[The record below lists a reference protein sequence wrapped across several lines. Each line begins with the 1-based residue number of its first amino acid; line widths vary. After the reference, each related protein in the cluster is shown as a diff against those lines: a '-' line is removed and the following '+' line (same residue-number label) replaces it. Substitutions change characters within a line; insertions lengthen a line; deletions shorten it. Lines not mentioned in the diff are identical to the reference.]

1 MKMVTKL
8 FEFEAAHHLPIESAG
23 KCQHPHGHSYKLE
36 ISIKGEI
43 NPETGMIVNFS
54 DIKKLVNEKI
64 IELFDHSYIN
74 DFFKKLPT
82 AENMGDWI
90 WDYIKSAGYDICRI
104 KLWETSDS
112 YYERFEY
119 E

>member
-8 FEFEAAHHLPIESAG
+8 FEFEAAHQLPIPTAG
-23 KCQHPHGHSYKLE
+23 KCQRIHGHTYKLE
-36 ISIKGEI
+36 ISITGEVDS
-43 NPETGMIVNFS
+43 ETGMIVNFS
-54 DIKKLVNEKI
+54 DLKAIVNRDI
-64 IELFDHSYIN
+64 IEKFDHTFIN
-74 DFFKKLPT
+74 DYMVLPT
-82 AENMGDWI
+82 AEIMGDWI
-90 WDYIKSAGYDICRI
+90 WERIKYLGFNICRL